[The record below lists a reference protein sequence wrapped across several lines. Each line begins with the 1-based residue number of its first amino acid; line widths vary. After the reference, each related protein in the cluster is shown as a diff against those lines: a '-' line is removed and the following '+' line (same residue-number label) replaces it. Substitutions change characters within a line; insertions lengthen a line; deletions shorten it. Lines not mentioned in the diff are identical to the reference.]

1 MRVVAIV
8 NQKGGAG
15 KSTTVM
21 NLAAVA
27 AENARVLVVDV
38 DPQRS
43 VTTWATAGEKLPS
56 EDQPPFDVATETDPS
71 VLKDIRQANYDLVF
85 VDTPGSLDNTDVI
98 KVVVDNSDFVVM
110 PTEPAALALFPL
122 MNTYRRIVEPS
133 ELDYRVVVTRVDSR
147 SRSDAGDA
155 QEMLRDEGL
164 KVCKSF
170 VRSYKMHERAP
181 ILGQVVTKYEN
192 SRNAQK
198 AAGDYKDVALEL
210 FSAWS
215 LGERK

>member
-1 MRVVAIV
+1 MRVVAVV

-43 VTTWATAGEKLPS
+43 VTTWATAGEQLPR
-56 EDQPPFDVATETDPS
+56 EEQPPFDVVTETDPLA
-71 VLKDIRQANYDLVF
+71 LKDIRQAAYDLVF

-98 KVVVDNSDFVVM
+98 KVVVDNSNFVVM
-110 PTEPAALALFPL
+110 PTEPTALALFPL

-133 ELDYRVVVTRVDSR
+133 QLDYRVVVTRVDSR
-147 SRSDAGDA
+147 SLTDASDAR
-155 QEMLRDEGL
+155 QMLTDEGL

-170 VRSYKMHERAP
+170 VRSYKAHERAP
-181 ILGQVVTKYEN
+181 ILGQVVTRYEN
-192 SRNAQK
+192 TRNAQK

-210 FSAWS
+210 FSTWS
-215 LGERK
+215 IRGGK